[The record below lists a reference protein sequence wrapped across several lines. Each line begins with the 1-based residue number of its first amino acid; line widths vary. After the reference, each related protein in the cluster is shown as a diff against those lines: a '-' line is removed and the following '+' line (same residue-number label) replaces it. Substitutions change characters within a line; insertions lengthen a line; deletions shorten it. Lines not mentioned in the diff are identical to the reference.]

1 MKKDIIIAGVGGQGI
16 LTIATIIGTAALEEG
31 LKLKQAEVHGMSQR
45 GGDVQSNLRISSDYI
60 ASDLIPEGK
69 ADLIVSVE
77 PMESLRYLKMLN
89 TSEGWLVTSMNPLKN
104 ICDYPPIEDVLQT
117 IWDIPRNVTID
128 ANKVSRELG
137 SVKTANIVVL
147 GAAASYLGVK
157 YESLEN
163 AIKLIFGKKGDEIVE
178 MNLRALK
185 AGKDYSVART

>member
-1 MKKDIIIAGVGGQGI
+1 
-16 LTIATIIGTAALEEG
+16 
-31 LKLKQAEVHGMSQR
+31 
-45 GGDVQSNLRISSDYI
+45 
-60 ASDLIPEGK
+60 
-69 ADLIVSVE
+69 
-77 PMESLRYLKMLN
+77 
-89 TSEGWLVTSMNPLKN
+89 MNPLKN

-117 IWDIPRNVTID
+117 IWDITRNVTID

-147 GAAASYLGVK
+147 GAAASYLGIK